1 MLKRKIYDI
10 LLQWKNKKEKK
21 CLLVKGARQIG
32 KTFIIREF
40 GKTEYENYIEINFLK
55 YPEFKAIFDGALT
68 ADVIYANMS
77 LYNPEWNFVKGKT
90 LVFLDEIQECPNA
103 RAALKFLT
111 TDGRY
116 DVIAS
121 GSLLGISF
129 KKVPSIPVG
138 YETQINM
145 YPLDFEEYLWTKGYT
160 EEHIKLLRNAFD
172 TKEKINT
179 AVNDTLLSIVRE
191 YIAVGG
197 MPEVINTFLDTENY
211 REVYEMQ
218 NMILNSY
225 YDDIS
230 QYSEPYEK
238 PKIKKCYQSMPAQ
251 LAKENKKFQYSTVE
265 KGTSARK
272 FGNSIEWLRNA
283 GLIHLCTNVSTPTFP
298 LAAYDNS
305 DYFKAY
311 MSDTGLLTALYGFDL
326 KKSIITNTLT
336 GPMKG
341 GLYEN
346 FVALQLISKDS
357 HLHYYKA
364 QNGDVEIE
372 FLIEREGQV
381 IPVEVKAG
389 NSSSK
394 SLNSVLKREDIP
406 FGYKLISGNT
416 GSIEKKISLPLYM
429 SMFL

>member
-1 MLKRKIYDI
+1 MLKRKIYDV
-10 LLQWKNKKEKK
+10 LLQWKNRKEKK

-55 YPEFKAIFDGALT
+55 YPEFKAIFDSALS

-77 LYNPEWNFVKGKT
+77 LYNPEWKFVTGKT
-90 LVFLDEIQECPNA
+90 LIFLDEIQECPNA

-111 TDGRY
+111 ADGRY

-145 YPLDFEEYLWTKGYT
+145 YPLDFEEYLWAKGYT
-160 EEHIKLLRNAFD
+160 EDHITMLHNAF
-172 TKEKINT
+172 KAQEKINP
-179 AVNDTLLSIVRE
+179 AVNDTLLRIVRE

-197 MPEVINTFLDTENY
+197 MPEVINVFLNTGNY

-238 PKIKKCYQSMPAQ
+238 PKIKKCYLSMPAQ

-265 KGTSARK
+265 KGTSSRK

-283 GLIHLCTNVSTPTFP
+283 GLIHLCTNVSTPMFP

-305 DYFKAY
+305 EYFKAY

-326 KKSIITNTLT
+326 KKSIITNTLS

-346 FVALQLISKDS
+346 FVAMQLMSKDNV
-357 HLHYYKA
+357 LHYYKA

-394 SLNSVLKREDIP
+394 SLNIVLKKEDIP
-406 FGYKLISGNT
+406 FGYKLIAGNT
-416 GSIEKKISLPLYM
+416 GTAEKKISLPLYM

>member
-1 MLKRKIYDI
+1 MLKRRIYSE
-10 LLQWKNKKEKK
+10 LLRWKNKENRKS
-21 CLLVKGARQIG
+21 LLVKGPRQVG
-32 KTFIIREF
+32 KTYIIRAF
-40 GKTEYENYIEINFLK
+40 GTNEYANYIEINFLEH
-55 YPEFKAIFDGALT
+55 PEFKAIFDGPLS
-68 ADVIYANMS
+68 ADTIYANMS
-77 LYNPEWNFVKGKT
+77 LYDPEWHFQRGNT

-111 TDGRY
+111 IDGRF

-129 KKVPSIPVG
+129 KDVPSIPVG
-138 YETQINM
+138 YETQMYM
-145 YPLDFEEYLWTKGYT
+145 YPLDFEEYLWAKGYT
-160 EEHIKLLRNAFD
+160 DKHFDLLRNAFN
-172 TKEKINT
+172 TREKINP
-179 AVNDTLLSIVRE
+179 AVNDTFLHLVRE

-197 MPEVINTFLDTENY
+197 MPEVVNTFLASNNY
-211 REVYEMQ
+211 RDVYEMQ

-230 QYSEPYEK
+230 KYAEPFEK
-238 PKIKKCYQSMPAQ
+238 PKIKKCYLSLPAQ
-251 LAKENKKFQYSTVE
+251 LAKENRKFQYSTVE
-265 KGTSARK
+265 KGSSARK
-272 FGNSIEWLRNA
+272 FGNSIEWLKNA
-283 GLIHLCTNVSTPTFP
+283 GLIYACTNVATPSFP
-298 LAAYDNS
+298 LIAYENS

-311 MSDTGLLTALYGFDL
+311 MSDVGLLTALYGFDL
-326 KKSIITNTLT
+326 KQSIITNTLS

-346 FVALQLISKDS
+346 FVAIQLISKDNR
-357 HLHYYKA
+357 LHYFKA

-372 FLIEREGQV
+372 FLLEREGNI

-394 SLNSVLKREDIP
+394 SLNIVLKRDDIP

-416 GSIEKKISLPLYM
+416 GIADKKISLPLYM

>member
-1 MLKRKIYDI
+1 MLNRKIYNELIRWKKQPDRKA
-10 LLQWKNKKEKK
+10 LLII
-21 CLLVKGARQIG
+21 GARQIG
-32 KTFIIREF
+32 KTYIIRLF
-40 GKTEYENYIEINFLK
+40 GENEYTHCIEINFLEH
-55 YPEFKAIFDGALT
+55 PEFKAIFDGALS
-68 ADVIYANMS
+68 ADTIYANMS
-77 LYNPEWNFVKGKT
+77 LYNPEWHFQRGNT
-90 LVFLDEIQECPNA
+90 LIFLDEIQECPNA

-111 TDGRY
+111 IDGRY

-129 KKVPSIPVG
+129 KDVPSIPVG
-138 YETQINM
+138 YETQLYM
-145 YPLDFEEYLWTKGYT
+145 YPLDFEEYLWAKGYT
-160 EEHIKLLRNAFD
+160 EEHLKLLFHSFN
-172 TKEKINT
+172 TKETINP
-179 AVNDTLLSIVRE
+179 AVNVTFLLLVRE

-197 MPEVINTFLDTENY
+197 MPEVVNTFLSSNNY
-211 REVYEMQ
+211 RDVYEMQ

-230 QYSEPYEK
+230 KYAEPFEK
-238 PKIKKCYQSMPAQ
+238 PKIKQCYLSLPAQ

-265 KGTSARK
+265 KGSSARK
-272 FGNSIEWLRNA
+272 FGNSIAWLKNA
-283 GLIHLCTNVSTPTFP
+283 GLIHTCTNVSTPSFP
-298 LAAYDNS
+298 LTAYENS

-311 MSDTGLLTALYGFDL
+311 MSDVGLLTALYGFDL
-326 KKSIITNTLT
+326 KQSIITNTLS

-346 FVALQLISKDS
+346 FVAIQLMCKDNRI
-357 HLHYYKA
+357 HYFKA

-372 FLIEREGQV
+372 FLLEREGKV

-394 SLNSVLKREDIP
+394 SLNIVLKREEIP

-416 GSIEKKISLPLYM
+416 GISDKKITLPLYM